1 MNLSESVWS
10 ITTRNTAPDTDPTQG
25 QTEGHAQGQM
35 EVTVCRGHSP
45 NHSTANPQVSSTAQV
60 NLEYSFS

>member
-10 ITTRNTAPDTDPTQG
+10 ITTRYTAPDTDPTQG
-25 QTEGHAQGQM
+25 QTEGHTQGQM
-35 EVTVCRGHSP
+35 EVTFKVTP
-45 NHSTANPQVSSTAQV
+45 DHSTANPQVSSTAQV

>member
-10 ITTRNTAPDTDPTQG
+10 ITTRYTAPDTDPTQG
-25 QTEGHAQGQM
+25 QTEGHSRSNGGHFQGH
-35 EVTVCRGHSP
+35 TP
-45 NHSTANPQVSSTAQV
+45 DHSTANPQVSSTAQV

>member
-35 EVTVCRGHSP
+35 EVTVEVPSQ